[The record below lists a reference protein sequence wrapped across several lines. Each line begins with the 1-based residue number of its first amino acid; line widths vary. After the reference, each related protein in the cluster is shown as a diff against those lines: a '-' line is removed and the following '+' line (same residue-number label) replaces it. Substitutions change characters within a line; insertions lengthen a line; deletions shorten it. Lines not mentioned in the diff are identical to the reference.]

1 IFNSYPSYSNWDVN
15 ISNKNLDELW
25 NPKQI
30 VYLTAD
36 SNNLLE
42 TLNEDKVYIIGGLLD
57 HNHHKGVCLKK
68 AEDNGYEHARLPIES
83 FFKLCGRNVLTINQ
97 VFEILVNF
105 CQSLDWK
112 KAFLDVIPKRKG
124 IAEEISSE
132 YKKGEELM
140 DERTVRKTISQ
151 LAYCYAVNR
160 RVSDPIQF
168 SIVGLTGKAEK
179 IFNSYP
185 SYSNWDVNIS
195 NKNLDELWNPKQI
208 VYLTA
213 DSNNLLETLNED
225 KVYIIGGLLDHNHHK
240 GVCLKKAE
248 DNGYEHARLPIESF
262 FKLCGRNVLTINQV
276 FEILVNFCQSLDWK
290 KAFLDVIPK
299 RKGIAEEI
307 SSEYKKREE
316 VSLEELTNE

>member
-1 IFNSYPSYSNWDVN
+1 MSEENNSCNIVN
-15 ISNKNLDELW
+15 SVDQKLSKRQKRREGRRQKFLEIRQELRKKKKERKR
-25 NPKQI
+25 NEKKDFVGGIRKQKF
-30 VYLTAD
+30 TM
-36 SNNLLE
+36 E
-42 TLNEDKVYIIGGLLD
+42 
-57 HNHHKGVCLKK
+57 
-68 AEDNGYEHARLPIES
+68 
-83 FFKLCGRNVLTINQ
+83 
-97 VFEILVNF
+97 
-105 CQSLDWK
+105 QSK
-112 KAFLDVIPKRKG
+112 CR
-124 IAEEISSE
+124 
-132 YKKGEELM
+132 LM

-160 RVSDPIQF
+160 RVSDPVQF

-240 GVCLKKAE
+240 GICLKKAE

>member
-1 IFNSYPSYSNWDVN
+1 MPEENNSCNIVNSVDQKLSKRQKRREDRRQKFLEIRQELRKKKKERKRNEKKDFVGGGIRKQKFTMEQSNCRIN
-15 ISNKNLDELW
+15 IAVDM
-25 NPKQI
+25 
-30 VYLTAD
+30 TFD
-36 SNNLLE
+36 
-42 TLNEDKVYIIGGLLD
+42 
-57 HNHHKGVCLKK
+57 
-68 AEDNGYEHARLPIES
+68 
-83 FFKLCGRNVLTINQ
+83 
-97 VFEILVNF
+97 
-105 CQSLDWK
+105 
-112 KAFLDVIPKRKG
+112 
-124 IAEEISSE
+124 
-132 YKKGEELM
+132 ELM

-160 RVSDPIQF
+160 RVSDPVQF

-240 GVCLKKAE
+240 GICLKKAE

-299 RKGIAEEI
+299 RKGIGEEI
-307 SSEYKKREE
+307 SIEYKKGEE
-316 VSLEELTNE
+316 VSLEELTNEKINRTENE